1 LTKELNKADK
11 LRIELNQKLV
21 TKEGE
26 AYQLQKEKNELVSTL
41 TIQGQKIGTLK
52 SETQKLKKTNE
63 KYDISLQ
70 KAIEVTN
77 ENALEMDRATEHIKE
92 YESENLRQEQRIKTL
107 KTKSDRQFDI
117 IAAKEKQIH

>member
-1 LTKELNKADK
+1 MNKADK

-77 ENALEMDRATEHIKE
+77 ENALEMDRAIEGIKE
-92 YESENLRQEQRIKTL
+92 YESENLSQEQRIKTL